1 MSAKQ
6 LFSPDDHALCQLL
19 SATFCAM
26 LDYTSDVMFLKD
38 VNSVYIAASEPFMRM
53 FGKTSLDQIIG
64 HTDYEVIDSKEL
76 ADRYFRDDRALLAG
90 DRDLINYVEPLS
102 DDLGRPRYSSTSKF
116 IIRDSEGKPIGI
128 LGVCHDI
135 TKEFM
140 ARQRHQQ
147 ELRYLFELPRDTYAV
162 LFMDIDDWR
171 IIRHQ
176 RRTEGEHI
184 LDGRSTMQEFADNA
198 LSRLVDPSDRKTAEF
213 YHALSPELMRTLCD
227 GGQRSHSLE
236 YLRRMPNGEEIWVR
250 VDIHFIIDPE
260 NGHLCAIWTL
270 NDINARKQEEI
281 DLLHAA
287 EHDELTGILNR
298 AATTKYIQQT
308 LSDHENAQHAL
319 FIIDVNKFKSLNDT
333 LGHPA
338 GDGFLCTLAKTLKSC
353 FRDSD
358 IVGRIGGDEFF
369 LLMKNVPGT
378 RIIADKAAAI
388 FRAAESVC
396 SQYNVKDLSVSI
408 GIAAYPADGQSLE
421 DLYSAADT
429 ALYHAKKSNG
439 ERIAFAP
446 GCRPLSV

>member
-1 MSAKQ
+1 MSVRQ
-6 LFSPDDHALCQLL
+6 FLSFDDNKLCQLL
-19 SATFCAM
+19 SSTLCTM
-26 LDYTSDVMFLKD
+26 LEHTSDMMFLKD
-38 VNSVYIAASEPFMRM
+38 NNSVYITASEPFVHMV
-53 FGKTSLDQIIG
+53 GKTSVSEIIG
-64 HTDYEVIDSKEL
+64 RTDLEIFESEEL
-76 ADRYFRDDRALLAG
+76 ATRYIADDRALLAAG
-90 DRDLINYVEPLS
+90 HDLINYIEPLT
-102 DDLGRPRYSSTSKF
+102 DDHGRPRYSSTSKF
-116 IIRDSEGKPIGI
+116 IIRDSDENPIGI
-128 LGVCHDI
+128 LGISHDV
-135 TKEFM
+135 TKEYM
-140 ARQRHQQ
+140 ARQRHQE
-147 ELRYLFELPRDTYAV
+147 ELRYLFELPKNTYAV

-184 LDGRSTMQEFADNA
+184 LDGRSTMEEFAQNA
-198 LSRLVDPSDRKTAEF
+198 LDRLVDPSDKATEEF
-213 YHALSPELMRTLCD
+213 YRTLSPDSMRKLCS
-227 GGQRSHSLE
+227 GGQRIHSLE
-236 YLRRMPNGEEIWVR
+236 YLRRMPNDEELWVH
-250 VDIHFIIDPE
+250 VDINFLIDPE

-270 NDINARKQEEI
+270 NDISARKQEEQE
-281 DLLHAA
+281 LLRAA
-287 EHDELTGILNR
+287 EQDEMTGILNR
-298 AATTKYIQQT
+298 AATTKYIQQVLT
-308 LSDHENAQHAL
+308 EQENAQHAL
-319 FIIDVNKFKSLNDT
+319 FIMDVNKFKSLNDT

-338 GDGFLCTLAKTLKSC
+338 GDGFLRALAKTMKSC

-378 RIIADKAAAI
+378 RIIADKASAL

-396 SQYNVKDLSVSI
+396 SQYDVKDLSVSI